1 MASTPRRSLLSRA
14 TGAAKK
20 VASRS
25 TSAEPAKKAVKST
38 ASKAAPAAKKAA
50 PAARKTAA
58 AAKKAPA
65 AAKKTAAVA
74 KKTPAAAKKTADV
87 AKKTTAAA
95 KKTAAVAK
103 KAPGS
108 DKVAKA
114 VAKRTPEP
122 VKKTAAAAKKTADVA
137 KKTTSAAKKTTA
149 ATKAAV
155 DKVPAVAPARAIA
168 KKAVAAS
175 KAAAARNAGKLV
187 VLEQEDPWTAAEL
200 SEVRDQLKVDIV
212 RLKSELSVVESDL
225 DGLMRAS
232 GEGAGNDQADVGS
245 ASFERDQEMTIANNA
260 REMLAQ
266 TEHALERIANRT
278 YGVCENCGNPIGK
291 NRLMAFPRA
300 TLCMA
305 CKTREE
311 RR

>member
-20 VASRS
+20 VTSRS
-25 TSAEPAKKAVKST
+25 TAATASAAPAKKAAK
-38 ASKAAPAAKKAA
+38 AAGSKAAPAAKKTASA
-50 PAARKTAA
+50 TAKKATPAAKKTAAA

-65 AAKKTAAVA
+65 AANKTAAVAKKTPSAAKKTAAVA
-74 KKTPAAAKKTADV
+74 KKTPAAAKKTAAV

-95 KKTAAVAK
+95 KKTAV
-103 KAPGS
+103 
-108 DKVAKA
+108 
-114 VAKRTPEP
+114 
-122 VKKTAAAAKKTADVA
+122 VA
-137 KKTTSAAKKTTA
+137 KKTSSAAKKTTA
-149 ATKAAV
+149 ATRTAAA
-155 DKVPAVAPARAIA
+155 KVPAAKPAKAIA

-175 KAAAARNAGKLV
+175 RASANAAATRNAGKLV

-200 SEVRDQLKVDIV
+200 SEVRSQLKADIV
-212 RLKSELSVVESDL
+212 RLKDELRVVESDL

-266 TEHALERIANRT
+266 TEHALERIANKS

-300 TLCMA
+300 TLCMT
-305 CKTREE
+305 CKQREE

>member
-25 TSAEPAKKAVKST
+25 AQAEPAKKAAKSA

-50 PAARKTAA
+50 PAAKKAVPAAKKTAAA
-58 AAKKAPA
+58 AAKKAPSAAKKTAAVAKKTPA

-87 AKKTTAAA
+87 AKKTSSA
-95 KKTAAVAK
+95 
-103 KAPGS
+103 
-108 DKVAKA
+108 
-114 VAKRTPEP
+114 
-122 VKKTAAAAKKTADVA
+122 VKKTAATQR
-137 KKTTSAAKKTTA
+137 T

-155 DKVPAVAPARAIA
+155 DKVPAVVPAKAIA

-175 KAAAARNAGKLV
+175 KAPAKAAATRNAGKLV

-200 SEVRDQLKVDIV
+200 AEVRDQLKGDVV
-212 RLKSELSVVESDL
+212 RLKAELRVVESDL

-260 REMLAQ
+260 RDMLAQ
-266 TEHALERIANRT
+266 TEHALERIANKT

-300 TLCMA
+300 TLCMT